1 MWARG
6 RSREADRRG
15 GDEGLCRSL
24 QGTVPTSRLGP
35 YSRQRRWRAGARD
48 LDTVE
53 RRGAGDVRDAG
64 LCCGHA
70 AGVPSGVGVRALGGV
85 GPRSLMHRS
94 VRNARRSLWA
104 GCLSV
109 CLSTD
114 GYLLRTF
121 LKWAATAAQ
130 GPRGALQRVGP
141 RGPGRPAEL
150 GEPATRRPGSVR
162 GPRRSPD
169 SVPPAGRGPRAG
181 RGGASVPWGLCGPRH
196 PLPAAA
202 HRSLRE
208 GK

>member
-1 MWARG
+1 MQNAVGATRVCVAPSRG
-6 RSREADRRG
+6 PSPRPGQA
-15 GDEGLCRSL
+15 
-24 QGTVPTSRLGP
+24 PTPGK
-35 YSRQRRWRAGARD
+35 
-48 LDTVE
+48 
-53 RRGAGDVRDAG
+53 GAGG
-64 LCCGHA
+64 LEHMT
-70 AGVPSGVGVRALGGV
+70 STLSSGGV
-85 GPRSLMHRS
+85 LATSGLRGSAVGTLLGSPLESGYELSAAWGH
-94 VRNARRSLWA
+94 VRLRIGASGTR
-104 GCLSV
+104 GVLSGRAV

-121 LKWAATAAQ
+121 VKWAATAAQ

-169 SVPPAGRGPRAG
+169 SVPPASRGPRAG

>member
-1 MWARG
+1 MQTAVGATRVCVAPSRG
-6 RSREADRRG
+6 PSPRPGQA
-15 GDEGLCRSL
+15 
-24 QGTVPTSRLGP
+24 PTLGK
-35 YSRQRRWRAGARD
+35 
-48 LDTVE
+48 
-53 RRGAGDVRDAG
+53 GAGG
-64 LCCGHA
+64 LEHMTSTLSSGGVLATSGLRGSA

-85 GPRSLMHRS
+85 GPRSLTHRS

-141 RGPGRPAEL
+141 RGRPAEL

-169 SVPPAGRGPRAG
+169 SVPPASRGPRAG
-181 RGGASVPWGLCGPRH
+181 RGGASVPWGLCGRRH

>member
-1 MWARG
+1 MGATRVCVAPSRG
-6 RSREADRRG
+6 PSPR
-15 GDEGLCRSL
+15 
-24 QGTVPTSRLGP
+24 PGP
-35 YSRQRRWRAGARD
+35 HSRQRRWRAGAHD
-48 LDTVE
+48 LDAVE
-53 RRGAGDVRDAG
+53 RRGAGDVGAAG
-64 LCCGHA
+64 LCCRHA

-85 GPRSLMHRS
+85 GPRSLTHRS

-162 GPRRSPD
+162 GPVGPLTLCRR
-169 SVPPAGRGPRAG
+169 PAGGPGLDGAG
-181 RGGASVPWGLCGPRH
+181 PLSPGASVARATPSLSFSRLG
-196 PLPAAA
+196 
-202 HRSLRE
+202 RSRVSSSLSP
-208 GK
+208 